1 MASSKYPGGHDDVRI
16 YRAATATAKPTNFI
30 IHGNE
35 EDVLNYARQGNTL
48 IVEMKNG
55 TKYTI
60 VNFSAH
66 GWDFNNLIFEQGD
79 KAIIVDLSGALS
91 ATGDGIAES
100 LVTVHPIGAGLS
112 TNALLSIL
120 GASAG
125 AGGLALVAGNKS
137 EDSAPHIPVVD
148 NGPLTV
154 EVTGN
159 GSGDHIITFTFNKEV
174 DPLSFTE
181 SDITIANG
189 TIVEGTLQRTDDHN
203 VWTVQVTPDAGASTN
218 VAITLA
224 AGAVQTP
231 SGVDNEEGKNV
242 TSLNGLFFGSTPIGA
257 DIVNM
262 DTSHATT
269 ANSTFL
275 NNTAFNDDI
284 SGWDMSNVTSLSGTF
299 YGASSFDQNIGNWD
313 VSHVTNMG
321 TLFSFASSFNR
332 DIGGW
337 DVSSVTDMHELFNNA
352 TAFNQDISDWD
363 VSNVTTMFSMFN
375 QASAFN
381 QDISGWGVSNV
392 TTMTNMFRESSFNH
406 SLADWDIS
414 SLTEANRMFKDSGI
428 SIANMDATLRG
439 WAHITAGETGIQS
452 GVTLGLGNY
461 SDETALQY
469 LKDHYGWTTDSGT
482 FFGTKGD
489 NSVGDDID
497 MSSAMV
503 SQSIHGLGGNDAITG
518 GSAADW
524 IDGGTGSDTLTGGDG
539 SDTFQYGFD
548 DAGSDTITDFTNG
561 AGGDVIR
568 LKDVLVGYNSLT
580 STLSDYVTAATS
592 GMTDTV
598 LTIDHDGAGGS
609 STTISITLHNVAY
622 SNTLLD
628 DMITNGNLVL
638 A

>member
-1 MASSKYPGGHDDVRI
+1 MTSPTLPGGHENVRVVKS
-16 YRAATATAKPTNFI
+16 ATATAKPTNFI
-30 IHGNE
+30 IHGHA
-35 EDVLNYARQGNTL
+35 EDVANYASHGNDL
-48 IVEMKNG
+48 LVEMKNG
-55 TKYTI
+55 RSHLIRDFGAK
-60 VNFSAH
+60 
-66 GWDFNNLIFEQGD
+66 GWDFNNLVFEDGD
-79 KAIIVDLSGALS
+79 KAFVIDLSHAVS
-91 ATGDGIAES
+91 AAGDHIVES

-125 AGGLALVAGNKS
+125 AGGIALVAGNKS
-137 EDSAPHIPVVD
+137 DDSAPHIPVVD
-148 NGPLTV
+148 DGPLTV

-189 TIVEGTLQRTDDHN
+189 TILEGTLLQTDDHI
-203 VWTVQVTPDAGASTN
+203 WTVQVAPDPGARSN

-224 AGAVQTP
+224 AGAVQTL
-231 SGVDNEEGKNV
+231 SGVNNAGGQNE
-242 TSLNGLFFGSTPIGA
+242 TSLNGLFLGSTPIGA
-257 DIVNM
+257 DAVNM

-275 NNTAFNDDI
+275 NNTGFNDDI

-313 VSHVTNMG
+313 VSHVTIMS

-337 DVSSVTDMHELFNNA
+337 DVSNVTNMVELFNNA
-352 TAFNQDISDWD
+352 TAFNQDISGWD
-363 VSNVTTMFSMFN
+363 VSNVTTMASMFN
-375 QASAFN
+375 QATAFN
-381 QDISGWGVSNV
+381 QDLSSWDVSNV
-392 TTMTNMFRESSFNH
+392 TTMTNMFKESSFNH

-414 SLTEANRMFKDSGI
+414 SLTDASRMFKDSSI
-428 SIANMDATLRG
+428 STANMDDTLRG
-439 WAHITAGETGIQS
+439 WAHITTGETGIHS

-482 FFGTKGD
+482 FSGTKGD

-497 MSSAMV
+497 LSLSIT
-503 SQSIHGLGGNDAITG
+503 SQSIHGLGGNDTITG

-524 IDGGTGSDTLTGGDG
+524 IDGGTGNDILTGGDG
-539 SDTFQYGFD
+539 SDTYQYGFE
-548 DAGSDTITDFTNG
+548 DAGSDMITGFTNG
-561 AGGDVIR
+561 SGGDIIR
-568 LKDVLVGYNSLT
+568 LKDVLVGYNSQT
-580 STLSDYVTAATS
+580 STLSDYITAAS
-592 GMTDTV
+592 VGITDTV

-609 STTISITLHNVAY
+609 STTISITLRHVAY

-628 DMITNGNLVL
+628 DMITNGNLML